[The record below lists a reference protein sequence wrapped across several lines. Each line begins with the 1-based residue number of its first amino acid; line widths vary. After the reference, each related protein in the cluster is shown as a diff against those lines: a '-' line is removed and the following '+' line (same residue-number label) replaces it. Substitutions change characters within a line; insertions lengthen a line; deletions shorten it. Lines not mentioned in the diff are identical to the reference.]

1 MNRKMQTIVW
11 DMKHT
16 INEQALSEAAQ
27 KLQDGEQVAFP
38 TETVYGL
45 GADATNTEAVAGIF
59 AAKGR
64 PSDNPLIVH
73 IASPSQMNN
82 LVTIRY
88 KLEQQLMDKFWPGPM
103 TVILPVIEGSLS
115 SAVTAGLDTVGIR
128 MPDHP
133 VALALIAKS
142 ERPIAAPSA
151 NRSGRPSPTQAGHV
165 YEDLNGKIAGIV
177 DGGNTG
183 VGLESTVLLVE
194 AEQTVRILRP
204 GGLTR
209 EVLSEAFPH
218 IKVLVER
225 DDELQEAPRSPGM
238 KYTHYAPKGSLSI
251 VTGETNDVINFINL
265 QVEGAGQQ
273 TVGVLTFD
281 EHLELYD
288 KKAIKISLGSKTNL
302 AEASSRLYDALRQFD
317 AQNVDVMWSEA
328 TSYDGLGYALMN
340 RLKKAAGYRIIH
352 IN

>member
-1 MNRKMQTIVW
+1 MQTIVW

-27 KLQDGEQVAFP
+27 KLQDGEQIAFP

-73 IASPSQMNN
+73 IASRSQMDN
-82 LVTIRY
+82 LVQIRY
-88 KLEQQLMDKFWPGPM
+88 TLEQQLMDKFWPGPM
-103 TVILPVIEGSLS
+103 TVILPVIAGRLS
-115 SAVTAGLDTVGIR
+115 TAVTAGLDTVGIR

-151 NRSGRPSPTQAGHV
+151 NRSGRPSPTQANHV
-165 YEDLNGKIAGIV
+165 YEDLNGKISGIV

-183 VGLESTVLLVE
+183 VGLESTVLVVE
-194 AEQTVRILRP
+194 DEHTIRILRP

-209 EVLSEAFPH
+209 ELLREAFPNVT
-218 IKVLVER
+218 VLVER

-238 KYTHYAPKGSLSI
+238 KYTHYAPKGSLTI
-251 VTGETNDVINFINL
+251 VTGETAHVIDFINE
-265 QVEGAGQQ
+265 QISEGTQK
-273 TVGVLTFD
+273 VGVLTFD
-281 EHLELYD
+281 EHLDLYD
-288 KKAIKISLGSKTNL
+288 KKAVKISLGCKSNL
-302 AEASSRLYDALRQFD
+302 AEASSKLYDALRQFD

-340 RLKKAAGYRIIH
+340 RLKKAAGYRIIQ
-352 IN
+352 IK